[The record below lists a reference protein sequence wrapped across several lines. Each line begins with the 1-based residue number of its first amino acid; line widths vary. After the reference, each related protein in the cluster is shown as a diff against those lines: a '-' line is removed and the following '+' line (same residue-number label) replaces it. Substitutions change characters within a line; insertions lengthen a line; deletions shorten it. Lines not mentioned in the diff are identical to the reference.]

1 MTNTGTTSGTNPL
14 VLLGRLLDQTALALA
29 TAPEDRLGM
38 STPCRSWTVDELE
51 RHLLDD
57 LVQFR
62 VAAGGGRTDFRKPV
76 PEFAGVDRAKAFRTG
91 AAELLDA
98 WRGQDLAA
106 PVELPFGAVPK
117 SFVVSQQLAE
127 FCVHTW
133 DLLTATGQPTTS
145 LEEDPEP
152 AEAALAWAR
161 GSLRPEFRGS
171 EAEGKS
177 FGPEQPVA
185 DDAPAY
191 ERLVAFFGRSVG

>member
-14 VLLGRLLDQTALALA
+14 VLLGRVLDQNALALA
-29 TAPEDRLGM
+29 TVSDDQRGA

-57 LVQFR
+57 LAQFR
-62 VAAGGGRTDFRKPV
+62 VAAQGGRADFRKPV
-76 PEFAGVDRAKAFRTG
+76 PEFATDDRGKAFRTG

-98 WRGQDLAA
+98 WRGQDLDAA
-106 PVELPFGAVPK
+106 VELPFGAVPK

-133 DLLTATGQPTTS
+133 DLLTAAGQPTTT
-145 LEEDPEP
+145 LDEDQEP

-161 GSLRPEFRGS
+161 DSLRPEFRGS
-171 EAEGKS
+171 EADGKS

-191 ERLVAFFGRSVG
+191 ERLAAFFGRPVG